1 MLRSDRC
8 GGFRQSTYD
17 PQVFYAVSKSTT
29 WSKTTFYS
37 CPRGYYW
44 ASTRD
49 GLRIF
54 GSNKP
59 WSNECVY
66 FSQCGWS
73 GYVYA
78 GSTRRYFRFR
88 DSADTNAYKH
98 VGTRDEIQV
107 EYTSTTSDFAGIVC
121 LKETA

>member
-8 GGFRQSTYD
+8 GGFHQSTYD
-17 PQVFYAVSKSTT
+17 SRVFYAVSKSTT
-29 WSKTTFYS
+29 WSKKTFYS

-54 GSNKP
+54 GSNNS
-59 WSNECVY
+59 WSGVHVY
-66 FSQCGWS
+66 YGKCGWS

-78 GSTRRYFRFR
+78 GSTRYHFRFR
-88 DSADTNAYKH
+88 DSASTNAYH
-98 VGTRDEIQV
+98 HAGRSDEYQIQ
-107 EYTSTTSDFAGIVC
+107 YTSSTSNFAGIVC